1 MFVVLGRHWVQTLH
15 LPLGG
20 PAFICLDVLTTL
32 YVIMH
37 ALMTFWLKALLCLK
51 QRLAN
56 FKTHPPVP
64 MLVAT
69 KSWLWQY
76 ELP

>member
-15 LPLGG
+15 LPWGG

-56 FKTHPPVP
+56 FKNAN
-64 MLVAT
+64 AT
-69 KSWLWQY
+69 F
-76 ELP
+76 LPTF

>member
-1 MFVVLGRHWVQTLH
+1 MYMFVVLGRHWVQTLH

-32 YVIMH
+32 YVIIH

-56 FKTHPPVP
+56 FKKFFRYFPDV
-64 MLVAT
+64 L
-69 KSWLWQY
+69 S
-76 ELP
+76 